1 VGVGVPGTDR
11 EPWAV
16 DRGQKLPESMVLVYV
31 LIVRQRR
38 VIICKMQLSGI
49 SGVGGDS
56 GVSRPY
62 TQYSPGSRGKVR
74 FSAAA
79 ARERGLGG
87 FIEGRV
93 LKFV

>member
-1 VGVGVPGTDR
+1 
-11 EPWAV
+11 
-16 DRGQKLPESMVLVYV
+16 
-31 LIVRQRR
+31 
-38 VIICKMQLSGI
+38 MQLSGI